1 MYWSEMNK
9 ETDDG
14 GKDDDGS
21 EKRRGAQDGRKRKR
35 NDVRKYILKSVES
48 PEWKKKTSLAG
59 TERWDDWNVDFNDT
73 RAPAKFADQNDMRTL
88 GLAEYSKTLGDLG
101 SFNPSYDRDPFKW

>member
-1 MYWSEMNK
+1 MNK

-48 PEWKKKTSLAG
+48 PE
-59 TERWDDWNVDFNDT
+59 
-73 RAPAKFADQNDMRTL
+73 
-88 GLAEYSKTLGDLG
+88 
-101 SFNPSYDRDPFKW
+101 